1 MIRTTVLLLLL
12 LGAAFTTAAQQITG
26 VWHGR
31 IDRKKVELK
40 IVQRGDS
47 LTGTA
52 YYHDAGGGFRRY
64 SIKGYFD
71 PLTNSAVWWDDR
83 LITEKSGML
92 GVPGKVPQHS
102 VADFNCPG
110 AGQMFLEGAARPQEE
125 PEGEKG
131 PVSLAKG
138 RPAQFHDEWDWII
151 DNWTAGTS
159 RPELIDSVALIAFS
173 TPHEEGPR
181 PGSEPRREGVQLPRR
196 RPGMVVI
203 GGPPAEPAPP
213 KPQPAAIEEKF
224 AVREKKL
231 LKEIPLTGDSIELRF
246 YDNAQ
251 VDGDSISLFL
261 NGRLVQEHIRLS
273 DVAYVLKLAVS
284 ELADENELI
293 MVAENLGSIPPN
305 TSHMVALMGRLKYG
319 ASLASTE
326 QSSAMIRLYKERII
340 SGK

>member
-1 MIRTTVLLLLL
+1 MIRTALLLLL
-12 LGAAFTTAAQQITG
+12 SLGALFTAAAQQITG

-52 YYHDAGGGFRRY
+52 YYHDGGGGFRRY

-71 PLTNSAVWWDDR
+71 PSTNSAVWWDDR
-83 LITEKSGML
+83 LISEKSGLL

-125 PEGEKG
+125 PGGPEGSVALSKG
-131 PVSLAKG
+131 K
-138 RPAQFHDEWDWII
+138 PAQFRDEWDWII
-151 DNWTAGTS
+151 DNWSAGTS
-159 RPELIDSVALIAFS
+159 HPDLIDSVALVAFS
-173 TPHEEGPR
+173 LPR
-181 PGSEPRREGVQLPRR
+181 PEERTAPPEE
-196 RPGMVVI
+196 RP
-203 GGPPAEPAPP
+203 EPAPTRP
-213 KPQPAAIEEKF
+213 APAAIEEKF

-231 LKEIPLTGDSIELRF
+231 LKEIPLSGDSIEIRF

-284 ELADENELI
+284 ELAEENELI

-305 TSHMVALMGRLKYG
+305 TSHMVAVMGRLKYG

-326 QSSAMIRLYKERII
+326 QSSAMIRLYKEKVESRE
-340 SGK
+340 